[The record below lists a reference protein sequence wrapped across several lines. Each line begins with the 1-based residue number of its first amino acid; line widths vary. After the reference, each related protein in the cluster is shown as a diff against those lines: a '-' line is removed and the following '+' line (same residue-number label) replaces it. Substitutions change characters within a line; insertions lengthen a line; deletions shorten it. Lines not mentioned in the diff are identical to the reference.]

1 MADQSSAEDLSQVH
15 PLIVD
20 LRAAVSLG
28 RPLLASDVAEI
39 EKALAAA
46 SNPVVQDL
54 QDMAAKLQHYLRDT
68 HTPLPAEVF
77 TQLPPE
83 AQNALVTLQGLADAP
98 MRIHPRDAKEAVHF
112 VTRALLNANSGT
124 GSYEPVALDAHGL
137 RAIDYSIRDLKGL
150 LENASD
156 YDLDDITQ
164 QSLTT
169 AIETMEM
176 RKRWKAAPEATA

>member
-1 MADQSSAEDLSQVH
+1 MADHSSAEDLSQVH
-15 PLIVD
+15 PLILD
-20 LRAAVSLG
+20 LRAAVSLR
-28 RPLLASDVAEI
+28 RPLRDSDVEEI

-46 SNPVVQDL
+46 SNPVIQDL

-98 MRIHPRDAKEAVHF
+98 MRIHSLDAKEAVAF
-112 VTRALLNANSGT
+112 VTRALLNATSGT
-124 GSYEPVALDAHGL
+124 ASYEPVALDAHGL
-137 RAIDYSIRDLKGL
+137 RAIDWSIRDLKNI
-150 LENASD
+150 LEHASD

-169 AIETMEM
+169 AIETMEL
-176 RKRWKAAPEATA
+176 RKRWKAAPVANA